1 MLWIFI
7 HHRIHREKGAEK
19 MKKWIFI
26 VIGILIVGF
35 AGYYFF
41 ASKSKN
47 SNQQTMI
54 QNRTATVQKGKF
66 DVTVSGTGTV
76 QSVTSE
82 DIVSPINN
90 NEVAEVLVSAGESVK
105 SGESLI
111 TFTDGSDP
119 ITAPADGVITTISVT
134 TGARVQAGAIVAH
147 LTNYNSLKTVASID
161 ELDIPKV
168 QVGQTATIKVSALPD
183 QTFTGKVTAI
193 ANEGTS
199 TNGVS
204 SFNVDVSIDNPQNL
218 KVGMST
224 EANILTASKDNALY
238 VPLDAVHSM
247 NGQKFVMIAS
257 DNSNQK
263 QSQNQNQNQNQG
275 QAQNWNA
282 NRVIVQTG
290 LANSDYVEITQGL
303 TEGQVV
309 RLPNL
314 AMSNTTTANG
324 NRSMF
329 SGMGGFGGMGGNR
342 SFSGGNRSVGSS
354 GGGNAGGRSGN

>member
-1 MLWIFI
+1 
-7 HHRIHREKGAEK
+7 

-35 AGYYFF
+35 AGYYFWGH
-41 ASKSKN
+41 KSNN

-66 DVTVSGTGTV
+66 EVTVSGTGTV
-76 QSVTSE
+76 QPVTSE
-82 DIVSPINN
+82 DIVSPITN

-119 ITAPADGVITTISVT
+119 ITAPTDGVITTISVT
-134 TGARVQAGAIVAH
+134 PGARVQAGAVVAH
-147 LTNYNSLKTVASID
+147 LTNYNTLKTVASID

-224 EANILTASKDNALY
+224 EADILTASKDNALY

-247 NGQKFVMIAS
+247 NGQKFVMLAS
-257 DNSNQK
+257 NNSNPQ
-263 QSQNQNQNQNQG
+263 QSQNQNRGQG
-275 QAQNWNA
+275 QNWNA
-282 NRVIVQTG
+282 NRVTVQTG

-303 TEGQVV
+303 SEGQVV

-314 AMSNTTTANG
+314 AISNQTTATG
-324 NRSMF
+324 GRSMF
-329 SGMGGFGGMGGNR
+329 GGVGGFGGMGGNR
-342 SFSGGNRSVGSS
+342 GFGGGNRGFGGN
-354 GGGNAGGRSGN
+354 GGGNGGGRSGN

>member
-1 MLWIFI
+1 
-7 HHRIHREKGAEK
+7 

-47 SNQQTMI
+47 SSQQTMI

-66 DVTVSGTGTV
+66 EVNVSGTGTV
-76 QSVTSE
+76 QPVTSE

-90 NEVAEVLVSAGESVK
+90 NAVAEVLVSAGESVK

-119 ITAPADGVITTISVT
+119 ITAPADGVITTISAT
-134 TGARVQAGAIVAH
+134 PGARVTAGAVVAH
-147 LTNYNSLKTVASID
+147 LTNYNALKTVAAID

-183 QTFTGKVTAI
+183 QSFTGKVTGI

-224 EANILTASKDNALY
+224 EADILTASKDNALY

-247 NGQKFVMIAS
+247 NGQKFVMLAS
-257 DNSNQK
+257 SGPSNQ
-263 QSQNQNQNQNQG
+263 QQGQNQNNQG
-275 QAQNWNA
+275 QNWSA
-282 NRVIVQTG
+282 NRVTVQTG
-290 LANSDYVEITQGL
+290 LANADYVEITQGL

-314 AMSNTTTANG
+314 AISNQTTTAG
-324 NRSMF
+324 SRSMF
-329 SGMGGFGGMGGNR
+329 GGMGGFGG
-342 SFSGGNRSVGSS
+342 
-354 GGGNAGGRSGN
+354 